1 MTQPAVKSYSVKEE
15 VAHAVTHGLGVILA
29 IAALVLMVAQSSLY
43 GDSWHIASSII
54 YGVSLIILYTTSTLY
69 HSIPIP
75 AAKRVLRKLDHSAIY
90 LLIAG
95 TYTPFLLVNLRD
107 GIGWYLFALV
117 WFIALV
123 GIILEVYRNDRF
135 KRLSIALYLGLG
147 WLVVAAVKPM
157 LDHVAAGGLI
167 WLLIGGLC
175 YSLGVIFYV
184 RKKILYHHAI
194 WHVFVLAGSM
204 AHFFA
209 VFFYVIPKA

>member
-1 MTQPAVKSYSVKEE
+1 MTQTLLKSYSVKEE
-15 VAHAVTHGLGVILA
+15 TAHAVIHGLGVILS
-29 IAALVLMVAQSSLY
+29 IAALVIMVAQSSVY
-43 GDSWHIASSII
+43 GDSWHIVSSII
-54 YGVSLIILYTTSTLY
+54 YGTSLIILYTTSTLY

-75 AAKRVLRKLDHSAIY
+75 VARAVLRKLDHSAIY

-107 GIGWYLFALV
+107 GIGWYLFVLV
-117 WFIALV
+117 WFVALA

-147 WLVVAAVKPM
+147 WLIIAAVKPM
-157 LDHVAAGGLI
+157 LEHVAEGGLI

-175 YSLGVIFYV
+175 YSFGVIFYV
-184 RKKILYHHAI
+184 RKKMLYHHAI
-194 WHVFVLAGSM
+194 WHVFVLAGSV

-209 VFFYVIPKA
+209 VFFYVIPNV